1 MKGRGFM
8 TNRYIEKT
16 TSNLLNILQTV
27 KRSAYQKRGHSDVTF
42 SFGNEKVELVA
53 DVIPEREAGSKV
65 IASLICEDTTLIDES
80 NKNIVKKIK
89 ETFNEEDSIFVSY

>member
-1 MKGRGFM
+1 M

-42 SFGNEKVELVA
+42 SFVNVN
-53 DVIPEREAGSKV
+53 SF
-65 IASLICEDTTLIDES
+65 
-80 NKNIVKKIK
+80 
-89 ETFNEEDSIFVSY
+89 FNELIFFFNF